1 MHISIIDNRMILIFY
16 QTSKTKWHVQERGE
30 GVRAI
35 FVTSFWTGVIMTV
48 VSFVLGRIFDFL
60 NIDGDIDIQGHMSFM
75 TISPLKP
82 IVILTF
88 ITVFG
93 GTGIMSMERWG
104 SIISLFIALAAAFL
118 VSFAVYR
125 FIVVPLYRAQNTS
138 AVSQKE
144 LIGHE
149 ANAALEMEGESF
161 GKIIYIV
168 NGNTYTSPA
177 KSIDGARI
185 NRGER
190 VVIEK
195 IENNVFWVRS
205 QIDKKERS
213 EANEFF

>member
-1 MHISIIDNRMILIFY
+1 MILVF
-16 QTSKTKWHVQERGE
+16 KKANKLKWLIGERGE
-30 GVRAI
+30 GVKAI
-35 FVTSFWTGVIMTV
+35 FAISFWTGVIMTV
-48 VSFVLGRIFDFL
+48 VSFVLGRIFDFFD
-60 NIDGDIDIQGHMSFM
+60 IDGDIDIQGHMSFM
-75 TISPLKP
+75 TVSPLKP

-93 GTGIMSMERWG
+93 GAGLMSMERWG
-104 SIISLFIALAAAFL
+104 SISSLFIALAAAFL

-138 AVSQKE
+138 AISQKE
-144 LIGHE
+144 LIGRE
-149 ANAALEMEGESF
+149 ANVALGMEGESF

-177 KSIDGARI
+177 KSIDGAKI
-185 NRGER
+185 SRGEK

-205 QIDKKERS
+205 RIDKKE
-213 EANEFF
+213 EE